1 MTETKDIEEIEVS
14 YNCWMTVPIEGL
26 DNAELFKSGK
36 VVRFWVKYCILHMEL
51 EDGTI
56 VEEECYTEIT
66 EDTKW
71 PTQTMV
77 RIGDDWSEYNE

>member
-1 MTETKDIEEIEVS
+1 MVETKDIETIEVS
-14 YNCWMTVPIEGL
+14 YNCWMPIQIEGL

-36 VVRFWVKYCILHMEL
+36 VVRFSVKYCTLYMEL

-56 VEEECYTEIT
+56 VEEECYTEMT

-71 PTQTMV
+71 PTQTMIK
-77 RIGDDWSEYNE
+77 IGEEWSEYK